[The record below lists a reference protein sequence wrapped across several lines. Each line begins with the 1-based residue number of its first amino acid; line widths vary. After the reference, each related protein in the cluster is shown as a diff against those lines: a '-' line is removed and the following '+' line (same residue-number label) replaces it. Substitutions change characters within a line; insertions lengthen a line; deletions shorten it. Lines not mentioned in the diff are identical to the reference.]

1 METRFQLVGTVV
13 SGLGEGARF
22 TSIDWVV
29 EAFSRTLGFA
39 PHPGTFN
46 LRMSGARWEA
56 ARAHLLA
63 APGIPIT
70 PSPGFCA
77 AKCFRVE
84 LDGRLECAVVIPH
97 TPDYPDDKFEIV
109 APVRVRDA
117 LGLADGEPVALT
129 VGLPRR
135 AFLRMPGGHFVER
148 EPSTHRSRPPFPAG
162 VQS

>member
-22 TSIDWVV
+22 TAIDWVV
-29 EAFSRTLGFA
+29 EAFRRTLGFA

-56 ARAHLLA
+56 TRAHLLA

-77 AKCFRVE
+77 AKCFPVE
-84 LDGRLECAVVIPH
+84 LDGRLEGAVVIPQM
-97 TPDYPDDKFEIV
+97 PDYPDDKFEIV

-117 LGLADGEPVALT
+117 LGLADGDRVTLA

-135 AFLRMPGGHFVER
+135 AFLRMPAFDAVPRHPRTSGPCAPLLR
-148 EPSTHRSRPPFPAG
+148 G
-162 VQS
+162 VQP